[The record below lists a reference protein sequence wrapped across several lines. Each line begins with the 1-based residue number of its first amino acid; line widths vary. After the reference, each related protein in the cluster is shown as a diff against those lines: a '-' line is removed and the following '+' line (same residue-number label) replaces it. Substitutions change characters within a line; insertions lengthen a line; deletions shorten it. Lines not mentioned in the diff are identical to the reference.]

1 VSDREK
7 QIFALRMA
15 YIAGIFS
22 LIVSVVMLLNYS
34 QLVANDPLESTLLKS
49 MVERLQEDTSNEA
62 LKTEIRR
69 LDLMARSAYFSSQ
82 WQIRTGAYLLIGG
95 IIIMVISVR
104 VYYSMKAK
112 ISLPDSP
119 PQTLDA
125 ELLVSRRWI
134 IGALIAIF
142 GVALLA
148 SYLSVDH
155 LSTTYGNTEL
165 VQRRNDDVPIQ
176 QIVPADAGSSAENPP
191 VTEDAAE
198 EQMVEIVEK
207 NSQPTETST
216 QNEVATQKT
225 NEEELMPESMPTTTK
240 EVTLEDY
247 YGNFPSFRGTH
258 GLGTAHQKNIPI
270 SWDGANGQNLRW
282 KVKIPLK
289 GYSSPIVWGE
299 KVFVTGANGANQSV
313 YCYALNTGDLL
324 WEHKVADIARESDT
338 SIEPTE
344 DTGYAAPT
352 AATDGKAVYAIFATG
367 DLVCLDLNGNRI
379 WGKNLGIPDNHY
391 GHSSSLLVWENK
403 LFIQFDTNVAGKV
416 MALDAKSGE
425 LSWETSRTSK
435 ISWAS
440 PILAMVDGAYQ
451 LILASSP
458 ELAAYHLRTGDELW
472 KVDCLSGEVGP
483 SPGFYNGIVYA
494 ANEYATLIAIK
505 PQNPPMVL
513 WESNEYLPEV
523 SSPVAINNF
532 LYIATS
538 YGVIACF
545 DATKGE
551 LLWEYEAEQGFYAS
565 PVIADDKIF
574 FLDMDGKM
582 HIFSTD
588 GSNKA
593 LSTPELGENAVST
606 PAFADGMILLR
617 GYEHLY
623 CIGN

>member
-1 VSDREK
+1 
-7 QIFALRMA
+7 
-15 YIAGIFS
+15 
-22 LIVSVVMLLNYS
+22 
-34 QLVANDPLESTLLKS
+34 
-49 MVERLQEDTSNEA
+49 
-62 LKTEIRR
+62 
-69 LDLMARSAYFSSQ
+69 
-82 WQIRTGAYLLIGG
+82 
-95 IIIMVISVR
+95 
-104 VYYSMKAK
+104 
-112 ISLPDSP
+112 
-119 PQTLDA
+119 
-125 ELLVSRRWI
+125 
-134 IGALIAIF
+134 
-142 GVALLA
+142 
-148 SYLSVDH
+148 
-155 LSTTYGNTEL
+155 
-165 VQRRNDDVPIQ
+165 
-176 QIVPADAGSSAENPP
+176 
-191 VTEDAAE
+191 
-198 EQMVEIVEK
+198 
-207 NSQPTETST
+207 
-216 QNEVATQKT
+216 
-225 NEEELMPESMPTTTK
+225 
-240 EVTLEDY
+240 
-247 YGNFPSFRGTH
+247 
-258 GLGTAHQKNIPI
+258 
-270 SWDGANGQNLRW
+270 
-282 KVKIPLK
+282 
-289 GYSSPIVWGE
+289 
-299 KVFVTGANGANQSV
+299 
-313 YCYALNTGDLL
+313 
-324 WEHKVADIARESDT
+324 
-338 SIEPTE
+338 
-344 DTGYAAPT
+344 
-352 AATDGKAVYAIFATG
+352 
-367 DLVCLDLNGNRI
+367 
-379 WGKNLGIPDNHY
+379 
-391 GHSSSLLVWENK
+391 
-403 LFIQFDTNVAGKV
+403 V